1 MSLSRQAAGAK
12 SPNSLFRAVTR
23 KTRSAADWYR
33 RTMAG
38 RRSLSQARAG
48 LLPLELSGL
57 GCRAT
62 QGLSQNGDG
71 LSVSLPVSTVDITCL
86 LFCRGSLAEAA
97 RNGTTP
103 GAAAREQ
110 RHKAKTAHRRP
121 LCMFARVQQLRHWW
135 VCPSTDEKEL
145 VLRVGRWIFQTI
157 AGLLN

>member
-1 MSLSRQAAGAK
+1 
-12 SPNSLFRAVTR
+12 
-23 KTRSAADWYR
+23 
-33 RTMAG
+33 MAG

-57 GCRAT
+57 GCRTT

-71 LSVSLPVSTVDITCL
+71 LSVSPFSLSVSLPVSTVDITCL

-103 GAAAREQ
+103 GAAEREQ

-145 VLRVGRWIFQTI
+145 VLSRQVDLPDYRR
-157 AGLLN
+157 LLN